1 MVCIK
6 VSREELRKISC
17 GKEGKIKVKTVPGEA
32 KDGKELMNIFDN
44 IIKGRYLG
52 RRRNT

>member
-1 MVCIK
+1 MICIN

-17 GKEGKIKVKTVPGEA
+17 GKEGKIKVKAVPSEA
-32 KDGKELMNIFDN
+32 KDSKELMNIFDN
-44 IIKGRYLG
+44 IIKRRYLG